1 MLIVNYDV
9 KKTTGKFCLIIT
21 QYVLIN
27 YYIFN
32 IDKDRHSVNSS
43 YETSTP
49 RGSGVHTVQKLLGQ
63 QYSTVLYS
71 TVQKLQGLQYSTVQ
85 KLQGLQGFILKF
97 DFGIYLDQ
105 IFSRHFAGVHINT

>member
-71 TVQKLQGLQYSTVQ
+71 TVQKLQGLQ
-85 KLQGLQGFILKF
+85 GFILKF

-105 IFSRHFAGVHINT
+105 IFSRHFAGVHFNTS